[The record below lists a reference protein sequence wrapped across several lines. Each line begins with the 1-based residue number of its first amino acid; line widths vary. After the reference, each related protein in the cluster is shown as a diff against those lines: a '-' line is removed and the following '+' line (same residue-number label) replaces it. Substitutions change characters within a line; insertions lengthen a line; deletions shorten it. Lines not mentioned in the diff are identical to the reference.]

1 MPDLTLSL
9 TNTPEDSDVQQV
21 QAGLAAYNGQHAE
34 PDGYEPLC
42 IFLRDPA
49 GKLVGGLLGNTYW
62 GWLNISIL
70 WLRDDVRQGGYGKRM
85 VQLAEAEAVR
95 RGCQAAHVDT
105 LDFQAPDFYRKL
117 GYTVWGQLDD
127 LPPGHTRYFLKKT
140 LPGPD
145 ASPAHGV
152 D

>member
-1 MPDLTLSL
+1 MPDLTLFL
-9 TNTPEDSDVQQV
+9 TNTPEDSAVQHV
-21 QAGLAAYNGQHAE
+21 QAGLAAYNAQHAE

-42 IFLRDPA
+42 IFLRDLE
-49 GKLVGGLLGNTYW
+49 GTLVGGLLGNTYW

-70 WLRDDVRQGGYGKRM
+70 WLRDDVRQGGYGRRM

-95 RGCQAAHVDT
+95 RGCQSAHVDT

-145 ASPAHGV
+145 ASPSHGV